1 MMTGGNM
8 QSFSP
13 ARGEMD
19 TKQVGST
26 GAPHTQCAPLR
37 ADTRIHSVPPTQ
49 RNSGIIPVPTRHDP
63 TMTRFYP
70 ALPALPA
77 LLALAL
83 AAPHLAQ
90 AETVG
95 SVDTAFKLIGR
106 NHQVVVEVF
115 DDPKVNGVSCYV
127 SRARTGG
134 VMGTLGLAEDTSD
147 ASVACR
153 QVGDISFVEPL
164 RQQEEVFS
172 QSASI
177 LFKKV
182 RIVRMADAK
191 RNTLVYLVYS
201 DKLIEGSP
209 QNNVTAV
216 AVPRELPL
224 PLR

>member
-1 MMTGGNM
+1 MSMI
-8 QSFSP
+8 FSRLLLTL
-13 ARGEMD
+13 AIAM
-19 TKQVGST
+19 
-26 GAPHTQCAPLR
+26 
-37 ADTRIHSVPPTQ
+37 
-49 RNSGIIPVPTRHDP
+49 
-63 TMTRFYP
+63 P
-70 ALPALPA
+70 ALAR
-77 LLALAL
+77 
-83 AAPHLAQ
+83 

-95 SVDTAFKLIGR
+95 HVDTAFKFIGR
-106 NHQVVVEVF
+106 NHQVVVEAF
-115 DDPKVNGVSCYV
+115 DDPRVKGVVCYV

-134 VMGTLGLAEDTSD
+134 IKGTLGLAEDTAD

-153 QVGDISFVEPL
+153 QVGEIAFSGPL
-164 RQQEEVFS
+164 REQEEVFS

-182 RIVRMADAK
+182 RIVRMVDAK

-216 AVPRELPL
+216 PVPSSLPI

>member
-1 MMTGGNM
+1 MKKII
-8 QSFSP
+8 SC
-13 ARGEMD
+13 AL
-19 TKQVGST
+19 
-26 GAPHTQCAPLR
+26 GA
-37 ADTRIHSVPPTQ
+37 
-49 RNSGIIPVPTRHDP
+49 
-63 TMTRFYP
+63 
-70 ALPALPA
+70 
-77 LLALAL
+77 ALAL
-83 AAPHLAQ
+83 PLGVQ

-95 SVDTAFKLIGR
+95 AVDTVFKFIGR

-115 DDPKVNGVSCYV
+115 DDPKVEGVSCYV

-134 VMGTLGLAEDTSD
+134 IKGSLGLAEDTSD

-153 QVGDISFVEPL
+153 QVGEITLLEPL

-182 RIVRMADAK
+182 RIVRMADVK

-216 AVPRELPL
+216 PVPASVPI

>member
-1 MMTGGNM
+1 MKKII
-8 QSFSP
+8 SC
-13 ARGEMD
+13 AL
-19 TKQVGST
+19 
-26 GAPHTQCAPLR
+26 GA
-37 ADTRIHSVPPTQ
+37 
-49 RNSGIIPVPTRHDP
+49 
-63 TMTRFYP
+63 
-70 ALPALPA
+70 
-77 LLALAL
+77 ALAL
-83 AAPHLAQ
+83 PLGVQ

-95 SVDTAFKLIGR
+95 AVDTVFKFIGR

-115 DDPKVNGVSCYV
+115 DDPKVEGVSCYV

-134 VMGTLGLAEDTSD
+134 IKGSLGLAEDTSD

-153 QVGDISFVEPL
+153 QVGEITLLEPL

-182 RIVRMADAK
+182 RIVRMVDVK

-216 AVPRELPL
+216 PVPRSTPL
-224 PLR
+224 QLR

>member
-1 MMTGGNM
+1 MKKII
-8 QSFSP
+8 SC
-13 ARGEMD
+13 AL
-19 TKQVGST
+19 
-26 GAPHTQCAPLR
+26 GA
-37 ADTRIHSVPPTQ
+37 
-49 RNSGIIPVPTRHDP
+49 
-63 TMTRFYP
+63 
-70 ALPALPA
+70 
-77 LLALAL
+77 ALAL
-83 AAPHLAQ
+83 PLCVQ

-95 SVDTAFKLIGR
+95 AVDTVFKFIGR

-115 DDPKVNGVSCYV
+115 DDPKVEGVSCYV

-134 VMGTLGLAEDTSD
+134 IKGSLGLAEDTAD

-153 QVGDISFVEPL
+153 QVGEITLLEPL

-182 RIVRMADAK
+182 RIVRMADVK

-216 AVPRELPL
+216 PVPRSTPL
-224 PLR
+224 QLR

>member
-1 MMTGGNM
+1 
-8 QSFSP
+8 
-13 ARGEMD
+13 
-19 TKQVGST
+19 
-26 GAPHTQCAPLR
+26 
-37 ADTRIHSVPPTQ
+37 
-49 RNSGIIPVPTRHDP
+49 
-63 TMTRFYP
+63 MTRLYP
-70 ALPALPA
+70 ALPAL
-77 LLALAL
+77 AL
-83 AAPHLAQ
+83 AALLPSLAQ

-95 SVDTAFKLIGR
+95 RVDTAFKLIGR

-153 QVGDISFVEPL
+153 QVGEISFVEPL

>member
-1 MMTGGNM
+1 MKKII
-8 QSFSP
+8 SC
-13 ARGEMD
+13 AL
-19 TKQVGST
+19 
-26 GAPHTQCAPLR
+26 GA
-37 ADTRIHSVPPTQ
+37 
-49 RNSGIIPVPTRHDP
+49 
-63 TMTRFYP
+63 
-70 ALPALPA
+70 
-77 LLALAL
+77 ALAL
-83 AAPHLAQ
+83 PLCAQ

-95 SVDTAFKLIGR
+95 AVDTVFKFIGR

-115 DDPKVNGVSCYV
+115 DDPKVEGVSCYV

-134 VMGTLGLAEDTSD
+134 IKGSLGLAEDTSD

-153 QVGDISFVEPL
+153 QVGEITLLEPL

-182 RIVRMADAK
+182 RIVRMADVK

-216 AVPRELPL
+216 PVPGSTPL
-224 PLR
+224 QLR

>member
-1 MMTGGNM
+1 MKKII
-8 QSFSP
+8 SC
-13 ARGEMD
+13 AL
-19 TKQVGST
+19 
-26 GAPHTQCAPLR
+26 GA
-37 ADTRIHSVPPTQ
+37 
-49 RNSGIIPVPTRHDP
+49 
-63 TMTRFYP
+63 
-70 ALPALPA
+70 
-77 LLALAL
+77 ALAL
-83 AAPHLAQ
+83 PLCVQ

-95 SVDTAFKLIGR
+95 AVNTVFKFIGR

-115 DDPKVNGVSCYV
+115 DDPKVKGVSCYV

-134 VMGTLGLAEDTSD
+134 IKGSLGLAEDTAD

-153 QVGDISFVEPL
+153 QVGEITLLEPL

-182 RIVRMADAK
+182 RIVRMANVK

-216 AVPRELPL
+216 PVPRSTPL
-224 PLR
+224 QLR

>member
-1 MMTGGNM
+1 MKKII
-8 QSFSP
+8 SC
-13 ARGEMD
+13 AL
-19 TKQVGST
+19 
-26 GAPHTQCAPLR
+26 GA
-37 ADTRIHSVPPTQ
+37 
-49 RNSGIIPVPTRHDP
+49 
-63 TMTRFYP
+63 
-70 ALPALPA
+70 
-77 LLALAL
+77 ALAL
-83 AAPHLAQ
+83 PLGAQ

-95 SVDTAFKLIGR
+95 AVDTVFKFIGR

-115 DDPKVNGVSCYV
+115 DDPKVKGVSCYV

-134 VMGTLGLAEDTSD
+134 IKGTLGLAEDTAD

-153 QVGDISFVEPL
+153 QVGEISLLEPL

-182 RIVRMADAK
+182 RIVRMADVK

-216 AVPRELPL
+216 PVPGSTPL
-224 PLR
+224 QLR

>member
-1 MMTGGNM
+1 MSRISCRLLLAMAL
-8 QSFSP
+8 SSP
-13 ARGEMD
+13 AL
-19 TKQVGST
+19 V
-26 GAPHTQCAPLR
+26 
-37 ADTRIHSVPPTQ
+37 
-49 RNSGIIPVPTRHDP
+49 
-63 TMTRFYP
+63 
-70 ALPALPA
+70 
-77 LLALAL
+77 
-83 AAPHLAQ
+83 Q

-95 SVDTAFKLIGR
+95 HVDTAFKFIGR
-106 NHQVVVEVF
+106 NHQVVVEAF
-115 DDPKVNGVSCYV
+115 DDPKVKGVVCYV

-134 VMGTLGLAEDTSD
+134 IKGTLGLAEDTSD

-153 QVGDISFVEPL
+153 QVGEISFISPL
-164 RQQEEVFS
+164 REQEEVFS

-182 RIVRMADAK
+182 RIVRMVDAK

-216 AVPRELPL
+216 PVPASLAI

>member
-1 MMTGGNM
+1 MKKII
-8 QSFSP
+8 SC
-13 ARGEMD
+13 AL
-19 TKQVGST
+19 
-26 GAPHTQCAPLR
+26 GA
-37 ADTRIHSVPPTQ
+37 
-49 RNSGIIPVPTRHDP
+49 
-63 TMTRFYP
+63 
-70 ALPALPA
+70 
-77 LLALAL
+77 ALAL
-83 AAPHLAQ
+83 PLCVQ

-95 SVDTAFKLIGR
+95 AVDTVFKFIGR

-115 DDPKVNGVSCYV
+115 DDPKVKGVSCYV

-134 VMGTLGLAEDTSD
+134 IKGSLGLAEDTAD

-153 QVGDISFVEPL
+153 QVGKITLLEPL

-182 RIVRMADAK
+182 RIVRMADVK

-216 AVPRELPL
+216 PVPRSTPL
-224 PLR
+224 QLR